1 MKGGLAVVGA
11 ATAFALVH
19 RAGRRW
25 GATDEEL
32 TTPMPGDELVRD
44 PKTRTM
50 HAITIDAPPDAVWP
64 WLVQMGYHRA
74 GWYTYPWVDRYVWHI
89 ENPSADEVIED
100 LQTLAVGDVVPD
112 GEPGTA
118 SYVVSEID
126 PPHTLVLRSTSHV
139 PEPLRG
145 TMWIDWTWAFSLTSD
160 ADGRTRLR
168 VAVRATYGPWWARP
182 LMEGLVVPSDF
193 VMARSMLGG
202 IRRRAEGRPSRMDRV
217 DAARRLSDELAE
229 DEPSATEPKSPLRS
243 A

>member
-1 MKGGLAVVGA
+1 MKGWIAAGGAVAGFA
-11 ATAFALVH
+11 ALH

-25 GATDEEL
+25 GATDDEL
-32 TTPMPGDELVRD
+32 ASRMPGDELVTD

-50 HAITIDAPPDAVWP
+50 HAITIDAPPADVWP

-89 ENPSADEVIED
+89 ENPSADTVIEE
-100 LQTLAVGDVVPD
+100 LQHLVVGDIVPD

-118 SYVVSEID
+118 FYVVEQID

-145 TMWIDWTWAFSLTSD
+145 RMWIDWTWAFALTP
-160 ADGRTRLR
+160 DGTGGTRLR

-193 VMARSMLGG
+193 VMARSMLRG
-202 IRRRAEGRPSRMDRV
+202 IRRRAEGRPSRTDRI
-217 DAARRLSDELAE
+217 DAARRLRDALVE
-229 DEPSATEPKSPLRS
+229 DERSATEPKSPLLG
-243 A
+243 